1 MNSNSGCPT
10 AYATGIHEDFV
21 KDTSRGD
28 PLHALLYLTVQAGV
42 ILSMLYCILQFMPGW
57 SSPCS
62 TVSYSSSRG
71 DPLHALLYLT
81 VQAGVILSMLYCIL
95 QFMPGW
101 SSPCSTVSYSS
112 CRGDPLHALL
122 YLTVHAGVILSMLY
136 CILQFH
142 DPFTIRKKFIPDPR
156 GKKAQESRIRNT
168 DKLLLSWYDSLMILW

>member
-42 ILSMLYCILQFMPGW
+42 ILSMLYCILQFK
-57 SSPCS
+57 
-62 TVSYSSSRG
+62 
-71 DPLHALLYLT
+71 
-81 VQAGVILSMLYCIL
+81 
-95 QFMPGW
+95 PGW

-136 CILQFH
+136 CILQFM
-142 DPFTIRKKFIPDPR
+142 PGWSYPCSTVSYSFTIPSLS
-156 GKKAQESRIRNT
+156 GKNSSRILGVKKHRNPGSVT
-168 DKLLLSWYDSLMILW
+168 LISCCYHDMTVSWYYDNVMVTL